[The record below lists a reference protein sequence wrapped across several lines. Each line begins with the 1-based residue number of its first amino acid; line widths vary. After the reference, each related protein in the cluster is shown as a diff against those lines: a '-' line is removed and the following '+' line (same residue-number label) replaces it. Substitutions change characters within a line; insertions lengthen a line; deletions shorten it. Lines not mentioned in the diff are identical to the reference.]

1 MIGAVTTPAQ
11 LQTDWLLAQ
20 FDLPPKPARE
30 KYMDFV
36 RAGAGLPSVNGL
48 YTNPAHP

>member
-1 MIGAVTTPAQ
+1 MTGAVTTTAQ

-20 FDLPPKPARE
+20 FDLQLTGMRI
-30 KYMDFV
+30 
-36 RAGAGLPSVNGL
+36 GAGLPSVNGL